1 MKFLDLFS
9 KQAPDSI
16 KHVRPSGTPTV
27 AQREATARKIDAI
40 ESEIS
45 AELGSVQEGVA
56 EPLAGSRIEQC
67 ISEASILYANRQI
80 PSVASLLLD
89 AVKQPTHEAAE
100 PVAWHMLLELASFD
114 GDQSRFEG
122 LALRYAERFET
133 SPPQWRANTG
143 HDRSSRAASPM
154 LAFRGKLLATTVP
167 ALTQLKQVAQG
178 QSAFTLDLR
187 NLTEIDVAGCSELL
201 SLLSEWCRAGK
212 HIHLMHESSLLD
224 MLRATIQQGRRDEDD
239 AAWRVLI
246 ELLRVSGDEVSYED
260 ACVAYCLTYE
270 QSPPA
275 ALGLLVHQIPEAS
288 HLLLPIEIRHPV
300 NDLLETLRADTQHR
314 DTITINCQQ
323 LRLIEFNAAAPLL
336 AGVAALAR
344 GKPVEWREMPYLTST
359 LLQLMSGHG
368 KLNIS
373 HRRP

>member
-56 EPLAGSRIEQC
+56 EPLAGSRMEQC

-154 LAFRGKLLATTVP
+154 LAFRGQP
-167 ALTQLKQVAQG
+167 
-178 QSAFTLDLR
+178 AFTLDLR

-212 HIHLMHESSLLD
+212 HIHLMHASSLLD

-275 ALGLLVHQIPEAS
+275 ALGLLVHHIPEAS